1 MYRYIK
7 LTITIK
13 SIFSLVVT
21 GICLVFCNALPAQRT
36 AHLRVGVFEADVT
49 PPIGSPVAYAMT
61 RSIVDPL
68 SARGMVI
75 FIDDQKPV
83 VFCAVDW
90 IGISNEGDD
99 VWRKKL
105 AEAAHTTI
113 DRVSVHS
120 LHQHDGVA
128 CDFTMEKIVKEYKI
142 EPTQFDNTFQYKAIQ
157 NVADAVSAASIN
169 PQEVTHIG
177 FGEAKV
183 EKVAS
188 NRRIL
193 GKNGKVEMIRWSSG
207 NDSATMAAPEGLV
220 DPWLKCMSL
229 WNNEKP
235 IAVITYYATHPQSYY
250 GKGDV
255 TCETVGIARNRREMS
270 LGGLPHIHF
279 NGAGGNITTG
289 KYNDG
294 SEASRQA
301 LAKRLETAMQQ
312 AWEQTKKTATPENI
326 AWKSIS
332 VPLPLGKNIVEE
344 KLRSTLSSEKSSWQE
359 KISAAE
365 KLAWYQ
371 RSKEGVK
378 INISSLRL
386 GKLWL
391 LNLPGELF
399 VEYQLAAQRM
409 KPGEKVCTAAYEE
422 LGPGYIGTSIAYT
435 QGGYETSDL
444 NSGVAPEV
452 EKVLLNAIKTVLK

>member
-1 MYRYIK
+1 MYKPIK
-7 LTITIK
+7 VAVIIK
-13 SIFSLVVT
+13 SVFSLVVI
-21 GICLVFCNALPAQRT
+21 GICLIFCNALQAQR
-36 AHLRVGVFEADVT
+36 APHLRVGVFEADVT

-61 RSIVDPL
+61 RSIRDPL

-83 VFCAVDW
+83 VLCAVDW

-99 VWRKKL
+99 VFRKKL

-113 DRVSVHS
+113 DRVSVHA
-120 LHQHDGVA
+120 LHQHDGVV
-128 CDFTMEKIVKEYKI
+128 CDFTMEKIVSEYKI
-142 EPTQFDNTFQYKAIQ
+142 VPTQFDNPFVYKAIQ
-157 NVADAVSAASIN
+157 NVADAVASATAN
-169 PQEVTHIG
+169 AKEVTHIG
-177 FGEAKV
+177 FGQAKV

-193 GKNGKVEMIRWSSG
+193 GNSGKVEMIRWSSR
-207 NDSATMAAPEGLV
+207 NDSATIAAPEGLV
-220 DPWLKCMSL
+220 DPWLKCLSL

-250 GKGDV
+250 GQGDV
-255 TCETVGIARNRREMS
+255 TCEFVGIARNKREKS

-301 LAKRLETAMQQ
+301 LTKKLETAMQQ
-312 AWEQTKKTATPENI
+312 AWELTKKTATPENI
-326 AWKSIS
+326 AWKSTS
-332 VPLPLGKNIVEE
+332 VNLPLGKNIVEE
-344 KLRSTLSSEKSSWQE
+344 KLRATLSNERSSWAE

-371 RSKEGVK
+371 RSKKGAK
-378 INISSLRL
+378 INVSSLRL
-386 GKLWL
+386 GKVWL

-399 VEYQLAAQRM
+399 VEYQLAAQQM
-409 KPGEKVCTAAYEE
+409 KPGEEVCTAAYEE
-422 LGPGYIGTSIAYT
+422 LGPGYIGTAISYT

-452 EKVLLNAIKTVLK
+452 ETVLLNAIKTVLK

>member
-1 MYRYIK
+1 MNKHIK
-7 LTITIK
+7 IAVTFK
-13 SIFSLVVT
+13 SIFLLVVI
-21 GICLVFCNALPAQRT
+21 GICLIFCNPLQAQRT
-36 AHLRVGVFEADVT
+36 AHLRVGIFEADVT
-49 PPIGSPVAYAMT
+49 PPLGSPVAYAMT

-83 VFCAVDW
+83 VLCAVDW

-99 VWRKKL
+99 MWRKKL

-113 DRVSVHS
+113 DRVSVHV
-120 LHQHDGVA
+120 LHQHDGVV
-128 CDFTMEKIVKEYKI
+128 CDFTMDKIVKEYRI
-142 EPTQFDNTFQYKAIQ
+142 EPTQFDDTFQYKAIQ
-157 NVADAVSAASIN
+157 NVADAVSTASMN

-193 GKNGKVEMIRWSSG
+193 GKSGKVEMIRWSSG

-220 DPWLKCMSL
+220 DPWLKCVSL

-235 IAVITYYATHPQSYY
+235 IAVITYYASHPQSYY

-255 TCETVGIARNRREMS
+255 TCEFIGIARNRREKS
-270 LGGLPHIHF
+270 LDGLPHIHF
-279 NGAGGNITTG
+279 NGAGGNITSG

-294 SEASRQA
+294 TEAARQI
-301 LAKRLETAMQQ
+301 LAKRVESAMQL
-312 AWEQTKKTATPENI
+312 AWEQTQKTATPEKI
-326 AWKSIS
+326 AWQTTS
-332 VPLPLGKNIVEE
+332 VTLPLGKNVVE
-344 KLRSTLSSEKSSWQE
+344 KNLRDTLSDEKASWSK

-371 RSKEGVK
+371 RSKQGVK
-378 INISSLRL
+378 INVSSLRL

-399 VEYQLAAQRM
+399 VEYQLAAQQL
-409 KPGEKVCTAAYEE
+409 KPGEQVCTAAYEE

-435 QGGYETSDL
+435 QGGYETTEL
-444 NSGVAPEV
+444 NSGVAPEAEAV
-452 EKVLLNAIKTVLK
+452 LMKAIKKVLK

>member
-1 MYRYIK
+1 MINIK
-7 LTITIK
+7 NK
-13 SIFSLVVT
+13 SIFSLAVI
-21 GICLVFCNALPAQRT
+21 GICLVYSSALPAQHT

-75 FIDDQKPV
+75 FIDNQKPV
-83 VFCAVDW
+83 VLCAVDW
-90 IGISNEGDD
+90 IGISNEGNDL
-99 VWRKKL
+99 WKKKL

-113 DRVSVHS
+113 DRVSVHV
-120 LHQHDGVA
+120 LHQHDGVV
-128 CDFTMEKIVKEYKI
+128 CDFTMEKITKEYGV
-142 EPTQFDNTFQYKAIQ
+142 EPTQFDDVFLYKAIQ
-157 NVADAVSAASIN
+157 NVADAVAAASVH
-169 PQEVTHIG
+169 PEEVTHIG

-193 GKNGKVEMIRWSSG
+193 GDGGKVTMIRWSSG

-220 DPWLKCMSL
+220 DPWLKCVSL
-229 WNNEKP
+229 WDNEKT

-255 TCETVGIARNRREMS
+255 TCEFIGIARNRREKS
-270 LGGLPHIHF
+270 LGLPHIHF
-279 NGAGGNITTG
+279 NGAGGNITSG

-301 LAKRLETAMQQ
+301 LAKRVETAMQQ
-312 AWEQTKKTATPENI
+312 AWEQTKKTVITKNI
-326 AWKSIS
+326 SWKSTQ
-332 VPLPLGKNIVEE
+332 VTLPLGKNIVE
-344 KLRSTLSSEKSSWQE
+344 KQLRDTLSYEKSSWSK

-371 RSKEGVK
+371 RSKGGIK
-378 INISSLRL
+378 IEVSALRL
-386 GKLWL
+386 GEIWL
-391 LNLPGELF
+391 LDLPGELF
-399 VEYQLAAQRM
+399 VEYQLAAQKM
-409 KPGEKVCTAAYEE
+409 KPGGKVCTAAYEE
-422 LGPGYIGTSIAYT
+422 LGPGYIGTAIAYT

-452 EKVLLNAIKTVLK
+452 EAVLLNAIKKVLK

>member
-1 MYRYIK
+1 MCK
-7 LTITIK
+7 LISITTKIK
-13 SIFSLVVT
+13 SIFSLIAIV
-21 GICLVFCNALPAQRT
+21 ICSAVGNSLEAQNA

-61 RSIVDPL
+61 RSIQDPL

-83 VFCAVDW
+83 VLCAVDW

-99 VWRKKL
+99 EWRKKL
-105 AEAAHTTI
+105 AEAAHTTV
-113 DRVSVHS
+113 DRVSVHV
-120 LHQHDGVA
+120 LHQHDGVV
-128 CDFTMEKIVKEYKI
+128 CDFTMDKILKEYNVQ
-142 EPTQFDNTFQYKAIQ
+142 PTQFDDPFLNKAIQ
-157 NVADAVSAASIN
+157 NVADAVGAASMN

-193 GKNGKVEMIRWSSG
+193 GKSGKVEMIRWSSG

-220 DPWLKCMSL
+220 DPWLKCVSL

-255 TCETVGIARNRREMS
+255 TCEFIGIARNNREKS

-279 NGAGGNITTG
+279 NGAGGNITAG

-294 SEASRQA
+294 SEALRPI
-301 LAKRLETAMQQ
+301 LAQRVKTAMQQ
-312 AWEQTKKTATPENI
+312 AWDQTKKTAISKNI
-326 AWKSIS
+326 AWKNTEVI
-332 VPLPLGKNIVEE
+332 LPLGENIVEE
-344 KLRSTLSSEKSSWQE
+344 KLRSTLSDEKSSWQE

-399 VEYQLAAQRM
+399 VEYQLAAQQM
-409 KPGEKVCTAAYEE
+409 KPGEEVCTAAYEE
-422 LGPGYIGTSIAYT
+422 LGPGYIGTAISYT

-452 EKVLLNAIKTVLK
+452 ESVLMQAIKKVLK

>member
-1 MYRYIK
+1 MYRHIK
-7 LTITIK
+7 VTVTIK
-13 SIFSLVVT
+13 SIFSLVAT
-21 GICLVFCNALPAQRT
+21 GICIIFCNALPAQRT

-83 VFCAVDW
+83 VLCAVDW

-105 AEAAHTTI
+105 AEAANTTI
-113 DRVSVHS
+113 DRVSVHA
-120 LHQHDGVA
+120 LHQHDGVV
-128 CDFTMEKIVKEYKI
+128 CDFTMEKIVEEYKI
-142 EPTQFDNTFQYKAIQ
+142 VPTQFDDTFLYKAIQ

-169 PQEVTHIG
+169 PKEVTHIG

-229 WNNEKP
+229 WNNEQP

-255 TCETVGIARNRREMS
+255 TCETVGIARNRREKS
-270 LGGLPHIHF
+270 LGLPHIHF

-294 SEASRQA
+294 TETSRQA

-312 AWEQTKKTATPENI
+312 AWDQTQKTATPKNI
-326 AWKSIS
+326 AWKTTS
-332 VPLPLGKNIVEE
+332 VTLPLGKNVVEE
-344 KLRSTLSSEKSSWQE
+344 KLRSTLSNEKSSWQE

-365 KLAWYQ
+365 KLAWYH

-378 INISSLRL
+378 INVSSLRL

-391 LNLPGELF
+391 LNLPGEIF
-399 VEYQLAAQRM
+399 VEYQLAAQQM
-409 KPGEKVCTAAYEE
+409 KPGEEVCTAAYEE
-422 LGPGYIGTSIAYT
+422 LGPGYIGTAVSYT

-444 NSGVAPEV
+444 NSGVAPES
-452 EKVLLNAIKTVLK
+452 EKILLDAIKKVLK

>member
-1 MYRYIK
+1 MIIVK
-7 LTITIK
+7 EKNIFPLVAFAVCLT
-13 SIFSLVVT
+13 
-21 GICLVFCNALPAQRT
+21 FCNTLHAQHT
-36 AHLRVGVFEADVT
+36 PHLRVGVFEADVT
-49 PPIGSPVAYAMT
+49 PPIGSPVAYAIT

-83 VFCAVDW
+83 VLCAVDY
-90 IGISNEGDD
+90 IGISNEGHE
-99 VWRKKL
+99 VWEKKL
-105 AEAAHTTI
+105 AEAAQTTV
-113 DRVSVHS
+113 DRVSLHA
-120 LHQHDGVA
+120 LHQHDGVN
-128 CDFTMEKIVKEYKI
+128 CDFTMERILNEYSVKPPE
-142 EPTQFDNTFQYKAIQ
+142 FDTTFLNKAIQ
-157 NVADAVSAASIN
+157 NVADAVAMAYAN
-169 PQEVTHIG
+169 PEEVTHIG
-177 FGEAKV
+177 FGQAKV

-193 GKNGKVEMIRWSSG
+193 GNDGKVAMIRWSSG
-207 NDSATMAAPEGLV
+207 NDSATIAAPEGLV
-220 DPWLKCMSL
+220 DPWLKCVSL
-229 WNNEKP
+229 WNNEKT
-235 IAVITYYATHPQSYY
+235 IAVVTYYATHPNSYY

-255 TCETVGIARNRREMS
+255 TCEFIGIARNRREKS
-270 LGGLPHIHF
+270 LGLPHIHF

-301 LAKRLETAMQQ
+301 LAKRVETAMQQ
-312 AWEQTKKTATPENI
+312 AWDRTQKTPITKNNSWRSTLVT
-326 AWKSIS
+326 
-332 VPLPLGKNIVEE
+332 LPLGKNIVEE
-344 KLRSTLSSEKSSWQE
+344 KLRSTLANEKSSWQE

-378 INISSLRL
+378 IEVSALRL

-399 VEYQLAAQRM
+399 VEYQLAAQKM
-409 KPGEKVCTAAYEE
+409 KPGEEVCTAAYEE
-422 LGPGYIGTSIAYT
+422 LGPGYIGTAIAYT

-452 EKVLLNAIKTVLK
+452 ETVLLNAIKKVLQ